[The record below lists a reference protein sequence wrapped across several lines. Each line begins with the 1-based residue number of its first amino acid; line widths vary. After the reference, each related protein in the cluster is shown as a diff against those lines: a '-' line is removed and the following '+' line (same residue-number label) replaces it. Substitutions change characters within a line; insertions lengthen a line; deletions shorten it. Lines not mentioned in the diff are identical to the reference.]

1 MTDSLP
7 SHQPEREIER
17 MDYEA
22 SIKEAGDR
30 LRFQHEIG
38 LAAVRSILLVNG
50 GAVVALLT
58 FIGNTQGKFD
68 GVDLSRA
75 FTFFCVGV
83 VASLLSMWTAYI
95 GQEWLSNMRTS
106 IAWNYQENM
115 RGKPSAHDFEK
126 ERKAGW
132 ILMSVSSA
140 FVLTG
145 VATFIAGAFAALS
158 GIL

>member
-1 MTDSLP
+1 MTDLP
-7 SHQPEREIER
+7 VTPEHEREIGR

-22 SIKEAGDR
+22 SIKEASDR

-38 LAAVRSILLVNG
+38 LAAVRSVLLANG

-58 FIGNTQGKFD
+58 FIGNKEANFD
-68 GVDLSRA
+68 AADLSRA
-75 FTFFCVGV
+75 FTFFSLGIG
-83 VASLLSMWTAYI
+83 ASLLSMWSSYV

-106 IAWNYQENM
+106 IAWNYQQDM
-115 RGKPSAHDFEK
+115 RGKPRSNEFEK
-126 ERKAGW
+126 ERTAGW
-132 ILMSVSSA
+132 RLMLVSSA

-145 VATFIAGAFAALS
+145 VGSFIAGAFTALR

>member
-1 MTDSLP
+1 MVTPPAPNDP
-7 SHQPEREIER
+7 NREIQR

-22 SIKEAGDR
+22 SIKEASDR
-30 LRFQHEIG
+30 LRFQQEIG
-38 LAAVRSILLVNG
+38 LAAVRSTLLVNG

-58 FIGNTQGKFD
+58 FIGNTQGRFD
-68 GVDLSRA
+68 DADLRRA

-115 RGKPSAHDFEK
+115 RGKPPAHDFEK
-126 ERKAGW
+126 ERKSGW
-132 ILMSVSSA
+132 ILMAISSA

-145 VATFIAGAFAALS
+145 VVTFIAGAFAALG